1 MRSDPVWSRNRSLDE
16 IVKNMTVHDAPV
28 ADQSVT
34 REELEQR
41 AKIQAE
47 EEAKQDAQKAYD
59 ETYAD
64 TYEAAYERILDE
76 LLDEHGFSD

>member
-1 MRSDPVWSRNRSLDE
+1 MTDPKQLLDD
-16 IVKNMTVHDAPV
+16 IIKNMTVRDAPV
-28 ADQSVT
+28 ADPSVT

-41 AKIQAE
+41 AKIEAE

>member
-1 MRSDPVWSRNRSLDE
+1 MTDRKQLLDD
-16 IVKNMTVHDAPV
+16 IIKNMTVHNTPV
-28 ADQSVT
+28 ADPSVT

-41 AKIQAE
+41 AKIEAE